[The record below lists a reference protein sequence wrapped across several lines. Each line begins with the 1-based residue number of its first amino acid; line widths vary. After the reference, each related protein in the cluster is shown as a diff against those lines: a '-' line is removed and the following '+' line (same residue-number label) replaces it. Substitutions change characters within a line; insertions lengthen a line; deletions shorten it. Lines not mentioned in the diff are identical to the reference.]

1 MALVDLA
8 RFDAAVFDLDGTLV
22 DSEPAWEK
30 AKLAVA
36 QQHGRSIT
44 RAQLDA
50 SVGRSMDELVAT
62 VFAPADADAAR
73 AIEKQDLRRGREMA
87 GRSAPTDPR
96 RRRFSAR
103 PARAGAADCAV
114 LLGAGISDPRCALV
128 QLLVLDLV
136 EVIVSADPLPRR
148 KPDPYPYQLTAEKLA
163 LPPDRLIGFEDALP
177 GARSRQGRG
186 PVHRGHRP
194 RSDGR
199 GFRLLRSSGR
209 RLPRSARA
217 TGHVKRAAPR
227 RAALSGSRGA
237 VPHMPSMRGN
247 HSEISGI

>member
-62 VFAPADADAAR
+62 VFAPADADAVR
-73 AIEKQDLRRGREMA
+73 NIEKQIFAEGEKWLGDLRQ
-87 GRSAPTDPR
+87 PIP
-96 RRRFSAR
+96 
-103 PARAGAADCAV
+103 GAADFLRDLHGRGLRIALCSSAPEY
-114 LLGAGISDPRCALV
+114 LIRDALV

-177 GARSRQGRG
+177 GARSAKGAGLFTAAIGPEATSPDFAFCDLQAADYPDLRG
-186 PVHRGHRP
+186 QLG
-194 RSDGR
+194 
-199 GFRLLRSSGR
+199 
-209 RLPRSARA
+209 
-217 TGHVKRAAPR
+217 
-227 RAALSGSRGA
+227 
-237 VPHMPSMRGN
+237 M
-247 HSEISGI
+247 